1 MNFAPSQL
9 LTIYAVMFR
18 IGAFTFGGGWSII
31 SQVQEAFVD
40 RRGWLKEE
48 QIVDFMS
55 LARTF
60 PGIMV
65 VNFSILSG
73 HAMGGIPGAVSAAFG
88 LVSPAVLV
96 IALVACFYDFIS
108 SNPYVIRV
116 MNGIRSAVVPIVL
129 LASWKLKNSALGTGV
144 GLRGPDSPDWGP
156 QQAGRPVPV
165 RFWLLLLLAGA
176 AFGVCAFT
184 SVPKSVTI
192 LVGAAIGFLIQRG
205 GGKEDAVS

>member
-1 MNFAPSQL
+1 MKPTRSKL

-31 SQVQEAFVD
+31 SQVQDEFVD
-40 RRGWLKEE
+40 KRSWLTQE

-73 HAMGGIPGAVSAAFG
+73 YAMCGVPGAVSAAFG

-108 SNPYVIRV
+108 SNRIVIRI

-129 LASWKLKNSALGTGV
+129 LAAWRLKNSALVTR
-144 GLRGPDSPDWGP
+144 LHWP
-156 QQAGRPVPV
+156 
-165 RFWLLLLLAGA
+165 LAVA
-176 AFGVCAFT
+176 AFAVCAFT
-184 SVPKSVTI
+184 GVPKSVTI
-192 LVGAAIGFLIQRG
+192 LVGAAIGFLIQKG
-205 GGKEDAVS
+205 EKHDAVS

>member
-1 MNFAPSQL
+1 MKPARSQL
-9 LTIYAVMFR
+9 LTIYVVMFR

-40 RRGWLKEE
+40 KRGWLKEE

-73 HAMGGIPGAVSAAFG
+73 YAMGGVPGAVSAAFG

-108 SNPYVIRV
+108 SNPYVIKV

-129 LASWKLKNSALGTGV
+129 LAAWKLKNSALGTR
-144 GLRGPDSPDWGP
+144 LH
-156 QQAGRPVPV
+156 
-165 RFWLLLLLAGA
+165 LLLAAA

-192 LVGAAIGFLIQRG
+192 LAGAAIGFLIQKG
-205 GGKEDAVS
+205 VAKHDAVS